1 LPIIFFC
8 IFLSTF
14 IVDFLFYIKKSL
26 FILFLCFHYVKFIL
40 HYCFY

>member
-14 IVDFLFYIKKSL
+14 IVDFLFYMRIEN
-26 FILFLCFHYVKFIL
+26 II
-40 HYCFY
+40 